1 MTDRAEQQTRD
12 RTIWEQRQR
21 QRAGHRDK
29 TGAEEQAGRAGVK
42 EQPHYVWAGVGTRVR
57 IITYQT

>member
-12 RTIWEQRQR
+12 SRDREQVTE
-21 QRAGHRDK
+21 